1 MSGDAVNV
9 LYSFDLPP
17 ELSHANCGVAGSGGG
32 SRGDLAAHPSVSGSS
47 TPRPLSGSPVISWE
61 TDNQVTKFFHQFHQ
75 IESLDQIPWWRSS
88 QSFLV
93 ESRRS
98 QLAAEFINETK
109 LTLSVLYWLF
119 HFSTIRH
126 IFIWVFINYFFF
138 FSSSVLLLQ
147 FYSFFSLSHL
157 APTIELGS
165 VKNHIL
171 VWLVN
176 WWELQLKH

>member
-61 TDNQVTKFFHQFHQ
+61 MDNQVTKFLHQFHQ
-75 IESLDQIPWWRSS
+75 IESLDQIPWWHSS
-88 QSFLV
+88 QSFLL
-93 ESRRS
+93 ESRHS

-126 IFIWVFINYFFF
+126 NFIWVFINYFFF
-138 FSSSVLLLQ
+138 FFCSIASV
-147 FYSFFSLSHL
+147 FIVSFHW
-157 APTIELGS
+157 A
-165 VKNHIL
+165 
-171 VWLVN
+171 VWHQ
-176 WWELQLKH
+176 W